1 MGSKKREPMQFAPP
15 THINGATLGAE
26 PLAEPE
32 PMVKLGVMIYKSL
45 NKRLNLEAAAREV
58 KKQDLVNE
66 ILASY
71 FDAQDEEES

>member
-1 MGSKKREPMQFAPP
+1 MALRKREPMQFAPP
-15 THINGATLGAE
+15 TPMNGGALTSE
-26 PLAEPE
+26 PPAESE

-45 NKRLNLEAAAREV
+45 NKRLNLEAANREV

-71 FDAQDEEES
+71 FVLRDEEGA

>member
-15 THINGATLGAE
+15 TPVNGVTLEAE
-26 PLAEPE
+26 PPAEPE

-71 FDAQDEEES
+71 FDAQDEEGA

>member
-1 MGSKKREPMQFAPP
+1 MASNKREPMQFAPP
-15 THINGATLGAE
+15 TPGPGAQLVSE
-26 PLAEPE
+26 PPAEPE

-45 NKRLNLEAAAREV
+45 NKRLNLAAANREV

-71 FDAQDEEES
+71 FAAQDEAGS

>member
-15 THINGATLGAE
+15 APINGATLEAE

-71 FDAQDEEES
+71 FDAQDEEGT

>member
-15 THINGATLGAE
+15 TPLNGATLGTE
-26 PLAEPE
+26 PSAEPE
-32 PMVKLGVMIYKSL
+32 AMVKLGVMIYKSL

-71 FDAQDEEES
+71 FDTQGEEGA

>member
-1 MGSKKREPMQFAPP
+1 MALKKREPMQFAPP
-15 THINGATLGAE
+15 TPVHGGGLISEVPAD
-26 PLAEPE
+26 PE

-45 NKRLNLEAAAREV
+45 NKQLNLEAANREV

-71 FDAQDEEES
+71 FAGQDEEGA